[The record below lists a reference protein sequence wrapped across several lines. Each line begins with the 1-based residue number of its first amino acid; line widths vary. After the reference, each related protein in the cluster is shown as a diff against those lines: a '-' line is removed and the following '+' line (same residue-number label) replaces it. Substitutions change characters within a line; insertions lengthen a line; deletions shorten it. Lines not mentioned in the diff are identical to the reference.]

1 MSQRNGRLVQS
12 IEELIGNTPV
22 IRINR
27 LTGVDDAE
35 LYVKLEAYNP
45 SGSIKDR
52 AAHNMI
58 VQAEIEGHLKE
69 GYTIIEVTSGN
80 TGIGLAMN
88 AAVRGYFAILIM
100 PNTMSRER
108 ISLLKAY
115 GAEVILYPADEGL
128 ECGIKI
134 ANELK
139 EKIPTS
145 FIPNQ
150 FESAANPNIHR
161 TTTAIEI
168 WEQLEGKLD
177 VFVSSTGTGGTITGT
192 GEALKQLQP
201 NIQVIAVE
209 TINSPVLFSNGE
221 PGPHQIPGTSPG
233 FVPSILN
240 QNIIDEVIQIEDEAA
255 WQTARELARKEG
267 ILVGPSSGAAVWAGL
282 QVARRLGKGKRV
294 LCIAPDTGERYLSLG
309 LFDEQVELEV
319 DQNNEQYETDTTVKV
334 EGF

>member
-1 MSQRNGRLVQS
+1 MSKRKGLLVQS

-22 IRINR
+22 IRVNR

-35 LYVKLEAYNP
+35 LYIKLEAYNP

-58 VQAEIEGHLKE
+58 LQAEKDGHLKE

-88 AAVRGYFAILIM
+88 AAVRGYSAIMIM

-108 ISLLKAY
+108 ISLLKAF
-115 GAEVILYPADEGL
+115 GAEVILYPAEEGL
-128 ECGIKI
+128 ECGIRM
-134 ANELK
+134 ANELH
-139 EKIPTS
+139 EQIPSS

-168 WEQLEGKLD
+168 WEQMEGELD
-177 VFVSSTGTGGTITGT
+177 AFVSSSGTGGTITGT
-192 GEALKQLQP
+192 GEALKQWLP
-201 NIQVIAVE
+201 ELQVIAVE
-209 TINSPVLFSNGE
+209 TINSPVLFSSGE

-233 FVPSILN
+233 FVPQILN
-240 QNIIDEVIQIEDEAA
+240 RDIIDEVIQIEDEAA
-255 WQTARELARKEG
+255 WQTARDLARKEG

-294 LCIAPDTGERYLSLG
+294 LCIAPDTGERYLSIG
-309 LFDEQVELEV
+309 LFDEQVES
-319 DQNNEQYETDTTVKV
+319 EQEQKQ
-334 EGF
+334 EQL